1 MLSKPENG
9 WTVFSLGDFQ
19 AEVSYLVDIPF
30 DWLISCKNALKHNI
44 PLSFFLELEGES
56 CIVTSYGYDTHM
68 IINRRDDG
76 YRLKTVHNVN
86 FMDVSGMLLKDIRL
100 YFDDWVTWYDFEQTE
115 ADFARRRAAL
125 KALIEETETYLAAC
139 VKRSEKPVQNT
150 PENA

>member
-44 PLSFFLELEGES
+44 PLSFFLELEGET
-56 CIVTSYGYDTHM
+56 CLLTSYGYDTHI
-68 IINRRDDG
+68 IINRRDGG
-76 YRLKTVHNVN
+76 YQLKTVHNVN
-86 FMDVSGMLLKDIRL
+86 FMDVSDMLLKDIRL

-139 VKRSEKPVQNT
+139 AKRYNKRF
-150 PENA
+150 

>member
-44 PLSFFLELEGES
+44 PLSFFLELEGET
-56 CIVTSYGYDTHM
+56 CLLTSYGYDTHI

-86 FMDVSGMLLKDIRL
+86 FMDVSDMLLKDIRL

-115 ADFARRRAAL
+115 ADFARRRAEL
-125 KALIEETETYLAAC
+125 KALIEKTETYLAAC
-139 VKRSEKPVQNT
+139 AKRYNK
-150 PENA
+150 

>member
-44 PLSFFLELEGES
+44 PLSFFLELEGET
-56 CIVTSYGYDTHM
+56 CLLTSYGYDTHI

-76 YRLKTVHNVN
+76 YQLKTVHNVN
-86 FMDVSGMLLKDIRL
+86 FMDVSDMLLKDIRL

-125 KALIEETETYLAAC
+125 KALIEETETHLAAC
-139 VKRSEKPVQNT
+139 AKRYNK
-150 PENA
+150 

>member
-44 PLSFFLELEGES
+44 PLSFFLELEGET
-56 CIVTSYGYDTHM
+56 CLLTSYGYDTH
-68 IINRRDDG
+68 IIITRRDDG
-76 YRLKTVHNVN
+76 YQLKTVHNVN
-86 FMDVSGMLLKDIRL
+86 FMDVSDMLLKDIRL

-125 KALIEETETYLAAC
+125 KALIEETETHLAAC
-139 VKRSEKPVQNT
+139 AKRYNK
-150 PENA
+150 

>member
-1 MLSKPENG
+1 MNAYAVKAG
-9 WTVFSLGDFQ
+9 KRMDCFSLGDFQ

-44 PLSFFLELEGES
+44 PLSFFLELEGET
-56 CIVTSYGYDTHM
+56 CLVTSYGYDTHI
-68 IINRRDDG
+68 IINHRDDG

-86 FMDVSGMLLKDIRL
+86 FMDVSDMLLKDIRL

-139 VKRSEKPVQNT
+139 AKRYNKQF
-150 PENA
+150 

>member
-44 PLSFFLELEGES
+44 PLSFFLELEGET
-56 CIVTSYGYDTHM
+56 CLLTSYGYDTHI
-68 IINRRDDG
+68 IINRRDGG
-76 YRLKTVHNVN
+76 YQLKTVRNVN
-86 FMDVSGMLLKDIRL
+86 FMDVSDMLLKDIRL

-125 KALIEETETYLAAC
+125 KALIEETETYLDAC
-139 VKRSEKPVQNT
+139 AKRYNKQF
-150 PENA
+150 

>member
-9 WTVFSLGDFQ
+9 WTVFTLGDFE

-44 PLSFFLELEGES
+44 PLSFFLELEGET
-56 CIVTSYGYDTHM
+56 CLVTSYGYDTHI

-76 YRLKTVHNVN
+76 YQLKTVHNVN
-86 FMDVSGMLLKDIRL
+86 FMDVSDMLLKDIRL

-139 VKRSEKPVQNT
+139 AKRYNKQF
-150 PENA
+150 

>member
-44 PLSFFLELEGES
+44 PLSFFLELEGET
-56 CIVTSYGYDTHM
+56 CLVTSYGYDTHI
-68 IINRRDDG
+68 IINRRDDE
-76 YRLKTVHNVN
+76 YTLKTVHNVN
-86 FMDVSGMLLKDIRL
+86 FMELSGMLLKDIRL

-125 KALIEETETYLAAC
+125 KALIEETENCLAAA
-139 VKRSEKPVQNT
+139 KRYNKQS
-150 PENA
+150 

>member
-9 WTVFSLGDFQ
+9 WFVFSLGDFQ

-44 PLSFFLELEGES
+44 PLSFFLELEGET
-56 CIVTSYGYDTHM
+56 CLLTSYGYDTHI
-68 IINRRDDG
+68 IINRRDGG
-76 YRLKTVHNVN
+76 YQLKTVRNVN
-86 FMDVSGMLLKDIRL
+86 FMDVSDMLLKDIRL

-125 KALIEETETYLAAC
+125 KALIEETETYLDAC
-139 VKRSEKPVQNT
+139 AKRYNK
-150 PENA
+150 

>member
-9 WTVFSLGDFQ
+9 WTVFSLGDYQ

-30 DWLISCKNALKHNI
+30 DWLISCKNAH
-44 PLSFFLELEGES
+44 
-56 CIVTSYGYDTHM
+56 
-68 IINRRDDG
+68 IIIRNHDDE
-76 YRLKTVHNVN
+76 YTLKTVHGVN

-139 VKRSEKPVQNT
+139 GKRYNKQF
-150 PENA
+150 

>member
-1 MLSKPENG
+1 MLSKPEIG
-9 WTVFSLGDFQ
+9 WTVFTLGDFQ

-44 PLSFFLELEGES
+44 PLSFFLELEGET
-56 CIVTSYGYDTHM
+56 CLLTSYGYDTHI

-76 YRLKTVHNVN
+76 YQLKTVHNVN
-86 FMDVSGMLLKDIRL
+86 FMDVSDMLLKDIRL

-115 ADFARRRAAL
+115 AVFARRRAAL

-139 VKRSEKPVQNT
+139 AKRYNKQF
-150 PENA
+150 

>member
-44 PLSFFLELEGES
+44 PLSFFLELEGET
-56 CIVTSYGYDTHM
+56 CLLTSYGYDTHI
-68 IINRRDDG
+68 IINRRDGG
-76 YRLKTVHNVN
+76 YQLKTVHNVN
-86 FMDVSGMLLKDIRL
+86 FMDVSDMLLKDIRL

-139 VKRSEKPVQNT
+139 AKRYNK
-150 PENA
+150 

>member
-44 PLSFFLELEGES
+44 PLSFFLELEGET
-56 CIVTSYGYDTHM
+56 CLLTSYGYDTHI

-86 FMDVSGMLLKDIRL
+86 FMDVSDMLLKDIRL

-125 KALIEETETYLAAC
+125 KALIEETETHLAAC
-139 VKRSEKPVQNT
+139 TKRYNKQF
-150 PENA
+150 

>member
-44 PLSFFLELEGES
+44 PLSFFLELEGET
-56 CIVTSYGYDTHM
+56 CLLTSYGYDTHI
-68 IINRRDDG
+68 IINRRDGG
-76 YRLKTVHNVN
+76 YQLKTVRNVN
-86 FMDVSGMLLKDIRL
+86 FMDVSDKLLKDIRL

-125 KALIEETETYLAAC
+125 KALIEETETYLDAC
-139 VKRSEKPVQNT
+139 AKRYNKQF
-150 PENA
+150 

>member
-44 PLSFFLELEGES
+44 PLSFFLELEGET
-56 CIVTSYGYDTHM
+56 CLVTSYGYDTHI
-68 IINRRDDG
+68 IINRRDGG
-76 YRLKTVHNVN
+76 YQLKTVHNVN
-86 FMDVSGMLLKDIRL
+86 FMDVSDMLLKDIRL

-125 KALIEETETYLAAC
+125 KALIEETETHLAAC
-139 VKRSEKPVQNT
+139 AKRYNK
-150 PENA
+150 

>member
-9 WTVFSLGDFQ
+9 WTVFSLGDFR

-44 PLSFFLELEGES
+44 PLSFFLELEGET
-56 CIVTSYGYDTHM
+56 CLVTSYGSDTHI

-76 YRLKTVHNVN
+76 YQLKTVHNVN
-86 FMDVSGMLLKDIRL
+86 FMDVSNMLLQDIRL
-100 YFDDWVTWYDFEQTE
+100 YVDDWVTWYDFEQTE

-139 VKRSEKPVQNT
+139 AKRYNKRF
-150 PENA
+150 

>member
-44 PLSFFLELEGES
+44 PLSFFLELEGET
-56 CIVTSYGYDTHM
+56 CLLTSYGYDTHI
-68 IINRRDDG
+68 IINRRDGG
-76 YRLKTVHNVN
+76 YQLKTVHNVN
-86 FMDVSGMLLKDIRL
+86 FMDVSDMLLKDIRL

-139 VKRSEKPVQNT
+139 AKRYNKQF
-150 PENA
+150 

>member
-44 PLSFFLELEGES
+44 PLSFFLELEGET
-56 CIVTSYGYDTHM
+56 CLLTSYGYDTHI
-68 IINRRDDG
+68 IINRRDGG
-76 YRLKTVHNVN
+76 YQLKTVRNVN
-86 FMDVSGMLLKDIRL
+86 FMDVSDMLLKDIRL

-139 VKRSEKPVQNT
+139 AKRYNKQF
-150 PENA
+150 